1 MNYSNFFRGVIV
13 LGTCCLLPVAPCGAE
28 EVNLLSLQEG
38 CIPLVAPPCCGGW
51 PAHHVL
57 DDSPASGWAC
67 EDGKVSGNVF
77 VFELPAEAT
86 LNRLEF
92 DTASIDTQGAS
103 AKNIEVEVS
112 KTSTRDGYQPI
123 LKTTLAQKSDG
134 QKFKIEKPVSGR
146 WVRLTIHNNY
156 GSPEYTELF
165 SFKGYGEKPA
175 LKENN
180 NISGTYSSDFA
191 SFHVRQL
198 GTALDGCYE
207 YNEGLLTGAIEGR
220 VMKITWQEGENAG
233 PAVMV
238 FSEDGKSFHGFWWQK
253 GEELKEPSGTWDGS
267 KISAQVGGCPHWSG
281 SVGGELKKQLDATG
295 RARIY
300 GIRFAFN
307 SATIDSASLPILS
320 EVVQLLNNDSTLKLA
335 IEGHTDS
342 IGSAK
347 ANETLSQQRAQSVKQ
362 YLVNQ
367 GIADSRLTTAGFGAS
382 VPVTDNGTELGRA
395 QNRRVELV
403 RQ

>member
-1 MNYSNFFRGVIV
+1 MNYFNFFRGVIV
-13 LGTCCLLPVAPCGAE
+13 FGTCCLLPVAPCGAE

-38 CIPLVAPPCCGGW
+38 CIPLVAPPCYGGW
-51 PAHHVL
+51 PAYQVL

-67 EDGKVSGNVF
+67 EEGKVSGNVF
-77 VFELPAEAT
+77 VFELPAEAA
-86 LNRLEF
+86 LNRMEF
-92 DTASIDTQGAS
+92 DTASIDTQGSS
-103 AKNIEVEVS
+103 AKDIEVEVS
-112 KTSTRDGYQPI
+112 KTSARDGYQPI
-123 LKTTLAQKSDG
+123 LKTTLAQNSDG
-134 QKFKIEKPVSGR
+134 QKFKIEKPVPGR

-165 SFKGYGEKPA
+165 SLKGYGEKPA
-175 LKENN
+175 FKESG
-180 NISGTYSSDFA
+180 NISGTYSTDYA
-191 SFHVRQL
+191 GFHVRQL
-198 GTALDGCYE
+198 GTALEGCYE
-207 YNEGLLTGAIEGR
+207 FNEGLLTGAIEGR
-220 VMKITWQEGENAG
+220 VMKITWREGENAG

-238 FSEDGKSFHGFWWQK
+238 FSEDGKSFRGYWWRK
-253 GEELKEPSGTWDGS
+253 GEERKEPSGVWDGS
-267 KISAQVGGCPHWSG
+267 KTSAQIGGCPHWSG

-320 EVVQLLNNDSTLKLA
+320 EVVQLLNNDSALKLA

-347 ANETLSQQRAQSVKQ
+347 ANETLSQHRAQSVKQ

-367 GIADSRLTTAGFGAS
+367 GIADSRLTTVGFGSS